1 MATSLHTSTHNS
13 SRGMTI
19 AEAAAWAGVSRAC
32 YDAARLRGDYPQPT
46 LPGRRIDR
54 VLLEQCMNRLS
65 NITPQSDPEDP
76 LSAWERK
83 RHARQA

>member
-1 MATSLHTSTHNS
+1 MSRRGFGLTSP
-13 SRGMTI
+13 RGLTI

-32 YDAARLRGDYPQPT
+32 YDAARVRGDYPEPT

-54 VLLEQCMNRLS
+54 VLLEQCMDRLS
-65 NITPQSDPEDP
+65 KIMAQSDPEDP
-76 LSAWERK
+76 LSAWERG

>member
-1 MATSLHTSTHNS
+1 M
-13 SRGMTI
+13 SRGVFDLASPRGLTI

-46 LPGRRIDR
+46 LPGRRVDR
-54 VLLEQCMNRLS
+54 VLLEQCMDRLS
-65 NITPQSDPEDP
+65 NIKPQSDLEDP

>member
-1 MATSLHTSTHNS
+1 M
-13 SRGMTI
+13 SRSVFDLASPRGLTI

-46 LPGRRIDR
+46 LPGRRVDR
-54 VLLEQCMNRLS
+54 VLLEQCMDRLS
-65 NITPQSDPEDP
+65 NIKPPSDIEDP